1 MNTHRISRPAVVLGI
16 SVLAVLLAVPA
27 ASVFYESTAGES
39 CARCHEIR
47 PAYKV
52 WHASSHRSVNCKD
65 CHSASFLDPGF
76 YLTNLHRVMTH
87 WNGDAPEQIRLK
99 YADIGPMVE
108 RCRSCHRQEFADW
121 QAGPHSITYS
131 EIFLDKDHNH
141 KRLLMDDC
149 LRCHGMHFE
158 GGIRDL
164 VTPINTTGPWQLKD
178 PAMATQPVIPCL
190 VCHTMHREG
199 MPLGHP
205 AVKPVKPG
213 PGQELFRPSLAL
225 FDRRDFE
232 HIANSVLP
240 LPKML
245 DGDRPVKI
253 SPDPRQALCY
263 QCNAPSRLRG
273 DDADRLVRI
282 SLAGHHIRA
291 KDHHGN

>member
-1 MNTHRISRPAVVLGI
+1 
-16 SVLAVLLAVPA
+16 
-27 ASVFYESTAGES
+27 
-39 CARCHEIR
+39 
-47 PAYKV
+47 
-52 WHASSHRSVNCKD
+52 
-65 CHSASFLDPGF
+65 
-76 YLTNLHRVMTH
+76 
-87 WNGDAPEQIRLK
+87 
-99 YADIGPMVE
+99 MVQ

-263 QCNAPSRLRG
+263 QCHAPLANRQVGYG
-273 DDADRLVRI
+273 DDRTPVGVHEGLGCLACHQKHRQTTRASCADCHPRLSNCGLDVEKMDTTFLSTKSSHNIHFVKCIDCHPKGVPPKRK
-282 SLAGHHIRA
+282 LRA
-291 KDHHGN
+291 ATAD